1 MIIGI
6 SSPYK
11 QSGLLWDKYSKHFGK
26 DDDELVIR
34 AATRQLNPTI
44 SSEFIDAEIAADPAA
59 KRAEWLAEWRA
70 DISSL
75 LDPALIDACVVAG
88 RHELMPRPDMRA
100 VAFLDAASG
109 VGKDSMVLAVA
120 YTDIMTDRPTLACIR
135 EWQPPFSPEQV
146 CAECAQTLR
155 AYGLSRVMSD
165 RYSLGWTF
173 EALRRHQI
181 TLEYSSRSRSDL
193 YRELI
198 PLVTSGAVDLLDHKK
213 LRTQLLSLERRIS
226 RATGHETIDAP
237 VGQHED
243 VANAACGALVLASEG
258 CGGPQFGYVGV
269 PSRFTQPTS
278 DDEWRPLSLYICGNR
293 RQYQ

>member
-1 MIIGI
+1 
-6 SSPYK
+6 
-11 QSGLLWDKYSKHFGK
+11 
-26 DDDELVIR
+26 
-34 AATRQLNPTI
+34 
-44 SSEFIDAEIAADPAA
+44 
-59 KRAEWLAEWRA
+59 
-70 DISSL
+70 
-75 LDPALIDACVVAG
+75 
-88 RHELMPRPDMRA
+88 
-100 VAFLDAASG
+100 
-109 VGKDSMVLAVA
+109 
-120 YTDIMTDRPTLACIR
+120 DIMTDRPTLACIR

-198 PLVTSGAVDLLDHKK
+198 PVATSGAIDLLDHKK
-213 LRTQLLSLERRIS
+213 LRTQLLSLERRLS

-237 VGQHED
+237 AGMHED
-243 VANAACGALVLASEG
+243 VANAACGALVLAAEG
-258 CGGPQFGYVGV
+258 CGGPQFGYVAV

-278 DDEWRPLSLYICGNR
+278 DDEWRRLSLYICGNR